1 MKKVLIVSNI
11 NAGRKKA
18 IKYKKKVIDFVLKYT
33 KNFKFIDIN
42 EYNSADAEQFDT
54 IITIGGDGTVSQVI
68 PDIINTDKVL
78 GVIPSGTANLLAAN
92 LGIDF
97 NIDNALKVI
106 SEENIKKIDT
116 IKINDKYCVLRFGI
130 GYDANIICKTPQ
142 KLKNRFGY
150 FAYIIAGIIFALRL
164 KLKKYNIIID
174 GTEYKKDAS
183 CIIISNASNMY
194 KDIVSLSKSS
204 YLNDNEADI
213 FILKT
218 TNPILFF
225 IEFIKIIFKIYTNS
239 EIAEYKKAKS
249 INIKNSWQLCHIDG
263 EKKYIKE
270 DININ
275 IIPDSVNI
283 YSLK

>member
-33 KNFKFIDIN
+33 KDFKFIDIN